1 MRKEERQRIL
11 SILRQGWEND
21 ESHDAGGIMRCPV
34 SDFTCTDLLAQ
45 EQRIFFRETPL
56 LMGLSSDLPEPNSY
70 WADNASGVSILMVRD
85 ADGEFRAFGN
95 VCRHRG
101 ARVVAEGRGTATQFS
116 CPFHAWTYS
125 NHGNLIAINRER
137 KFGSICKESHSL
149 IELPCEEKFGML
161 WVKPSPGGT
170 VNVENCLGG
179 MEDDMSHWDLASKS
193 HGASQVIPAAAN
205 WKMAIDTFGEN
216 YHFDVLHRDSL
227 APEIKGN
234 LQTHDI
240 YGLNYR
246 MVFARRNLLES
257 YQSAESPNEVP
268 FRYVTLC
275 VYFIYPNTILLID
288 HYAVDIL
295 RIFPS
300 ENSTAKSNTYHSWYV
315 FGDAKH
321 YFEEGPHSYEE
332 RFVGFNSVI
341 VNEDYN
347 VASQSQA
354 GAESELYSHIV
365 FGRNEPALHHY
376 HNAHRIGLGRD
387 QLELETA

>member
-1 MRKEERQRIL
+1 MRKEEQQRLL
-11 SILRQGWEND
+11 SILHHGWEND
-21 ESHDAGGIMRCPV
+21 ESHDAGGIVRCPV
-34 SDFTCTDLLAQ
+34 SDFTCPDLLAQ
-45 EQRIFFRETPL
+45 EQRTFFRESPM

-70 WADNASGVSILMVRD
+70 WVDNASGLSILMVRD
-85 ADGEFRAFGN
+85 TEGEFRAFGN

-101 ARVVAEGRGTATQFS
+101 AQVVPEGRGSATQFS

-137 KFGSICKESHSL
+137 KFGAICKEDHSL
-149 IELPCEEKFGML
+149 VELPCQEKYGML

-170 VNVENCLGG
+170 VDVASCLGG
-179 MEDDMSHWDLASKS
+179 LEDDMEHLDLANKS
-193 HGASQVIPAAAN
+193 HGATQVIPAAAN
-205 WKMAIDTFGEN
+205 WKLAIDTFGEN

-227 APEIKGN
+227 APEIRGN

-240 YGLNYR
+240 FGLNYR
-246 MVFARRNLLES
+246 MVFARKNLLEAF
-257 YQSAESPNEVP
+257 QSVSSPEELP
-268 FRYVTLC
+268 FRFITLS
-275 VYFIYPNTILLID
+275 VYFIYPNTIFLAD
-288 HYAVDIL
+288 QYAVDIL
-295 RIFPS
+295 RIFPA
-300 ENSTAKSNTYHSWYV
+300 ENSTNKSNTFHSWYV
-315 FGDAKH
+315 YDDAKH

-341 VNEDYN
+341 VNEDYY
-347 VASQSQA
+347 VASQSQD
-354 GAESELYSHIV
+354 GAESELYSHVV